1 MRSSS
6 ILVAGVALIALAG
19 APDRKIYDP
28 ARDPSK
34 DLTVAM
40 AEARADGKLVLLEVG
55 GNWCGWCREFDRF
68 VRADPE
74 VEDALRCAFV
84 VVRNGSPYRKP
95 EDLRGSAFGLYH
107 LVVGLGALLGD
118 LLAYGIGRY
127 FGVRLLRERP
137 ARAGTRPR
145 RGRSRAS
152 PRGATTSTARS
163 TRPR

>member
-19 APDRKIYDP
+19 ASDRKIYDP

-84 VVRNGSPYRKP
+84 VVRVNASPENGNARFLARYPEIPGYPYLFVL
-95 EDLRGSAFGLYH
+95 DSGG
-107 LVVGLGALLGD
+107 
-118 LLAYGIGRY
+118 
-127 FGVRLLRERP
+127 RLLQSMDTDDFLSGEAYDRRKFRAFLRKWSSPGKARP
-137 ARAGTRPR
+137 SPSESRP
-145 RGRSRAS
+145 
-152 PRGATTSTARS
+152 
-163 TRPR
+163 